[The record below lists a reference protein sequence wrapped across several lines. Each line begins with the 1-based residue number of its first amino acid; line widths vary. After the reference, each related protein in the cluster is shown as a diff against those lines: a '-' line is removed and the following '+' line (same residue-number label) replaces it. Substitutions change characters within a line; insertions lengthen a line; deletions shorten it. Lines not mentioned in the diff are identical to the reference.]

1 MIVLKFQESHNDV
14 WMKVKAYCLFFYQM
28 SIRKLNELQIDYQ
41 MPHYTM
47 SFFFNVSRSTSLR
60 SQESFIGDVFCTI
73 LPLSLSFGR
82 IDKNEMG
89 SITFTWKMCVCESE
103 SPQIQVTV
111 ISFING
117 KMINAQPVCDQGIA
131 KNEMV
136 ENNICVENIVHW
148 QPSKPDVSRPPNFS
162 DLSLLSYFLSIII
175 QFMAETAAI
184 YEIRES
190 FPWKGLTLKESP
202 TLSKMFTKSSQSFW

>member
-1 MIVLKFQESHNDV
+1 
-14 WMKVKAYCLFFYQM
+14 
-28 SIRKLNELQIDYQ
+28 
-41 MPHYTM
+41 
-47 SFFFNVSRSTSLR
+47 
-60 SQESFIGDVFCTI
+60 
-73 LPLSLSFGR
+73 
-82 IDKNEMG
+82 MG

-202 TLSKMFTKSSQSFW
+202 TLSKMLQNPHKVFDNNIIWYNNENSANRRVVVCLVSRWIPRWTDTSSDLF

>member
-1 MIVLKFQESHNDV
+1 
-14 WMKVKAYCLFFYQM
+14 
-28 SIRKLNELQIDYQ
+28 
-41 MPHYTM
+41 MPHHTM
-47 SFFFNVSRSTSLR
+47 SFLTSQGAQVSGIIHRRCFLHNLAFVFVFVFVFWKNWQKWNGQHQINV
-60 SQESFIGDVFCTI
+60 
-73 LPLSLSFGR
+73 
-82 IDKNEMG
+82 
-89 SITFTWKMCVCESE
+89 CVRVWV
-103 SPQIQVTV
+103 PQIQVTV

-175 QFMAETAAI
+175 QFKAETAAI

-190 FPWKGLTLKESP
+190 SPWKGLTLKESP
-202 TLSKMFTKSSQSFW
+202 TLSKMLQNPHKVFDNIMI

>member
-1 MIVLKFQESHNDV
+1 
-14 WMKVKAYCLFFYQM
+14 
-28 SIRKLNELQIDYQ
+28 
-41 MPHYTM
+41 MPHHTM
-47 SFFFNVSRSTSLR
+47 SFFFNVSRSTSLIHR
-60 SQESFIGDVFCTI
+60 RCFLHNLAFVFV
-73 LPLSLSFGR
+73 FVFW
-82 IDKNEMG
+82 KNWQKWNGQHHIHLENV
-89 SITFTWKMCVCESE
+89 CVRVWV
-103 SPQIQVTV
+103 SPEQIQVTV

-190 FPWKGLTLKESP
+190 FPWKGLNLKESP
-202 TLSKMFTKSSQSFW
+202 TLSKMLQNLHKVFDNIMI